1 MGCSMA
7 VNECHSCFQMV
18 SICCILIYNEEGLGM
33 EEKEEGKKMIM
44 TSKSTK
50 SSSMMGRKCL
60 SSVSV

>member
-1 MGCSMA
+1 
-7 VNECHSCFQMV
+7 
-18 SICCILIYNEEGLGM
+18 M